1 MIVFISQSDSH
12 AHPSELVRSANDVSP
27 LLLSSSGTCSLIVN
41 FIRRF
46 CFLIDVSEC
55 SSGRG
60 EKQAGAVSLSSP
72 LAMLGSSCNNN
83 ALDREA
89 APKQWHVRFA

>member
-1 MIVFISQSDSH
+1 MIVFISQSDPR
-12 AHPSELVRSANDVSP
+12 AHPSELVHHANDVAP
-27 LLLSSSGTCSLIVN
+27 LSLSSSGTCSLIAN

-46 CFLIDVSEC
+46 SFLIDVSER

-72 LAMLGSSCNNN
+72 LAMLGSSRNNN
-83 ALDREA
+83 ALDGDA
-89 APKQWHVRFA
+89 APKQ

>member
-1 MIVFISQSDSH
+1 MYAPVIVFISESDSR
-12 AHPSELVRSANDVSP
+12 AYSSELVRNANDVSP
-27 LLLSSSGTCSLIVN
+27 LPLSSSGTCLLIAN

-46 CFLIDVSEC
+46 SFLIDVSEC

-60 EKQAGAVSLSSP
+60 EKQAGAVSLSSL
-72 LAMLGSSCNNN
+72 LAMSGSSCNNN

-89 APKQWHVRFA
+89 APKQ